1 MDWDPN
7 QYLAFADLRL
17 RPALDLMARVPL
29 ARPATIVDL
38 GCGTGAATVPLKRR
52 WPAARVAGVD
62 SSADMLA
69 KGRAVAADIDW
80 VAAEIGAWRAAAP
93 VDLLYSNAALHWL
106 PDHGRLFPHLLDQV
120 APGGALAVQMPRM
133 FRQPSHTLIEDVAR
147 EGPWAGRLAGLIKPP
162 PVAEPA
168 VYYALLAPRV
178 ARLDLWETEYQ
189 QVLEGEAQVADWTK
203 GTWLKP
209 FLDAL
214 AEPERSAFE
223 TEYRRR
229 TRLAYPPLADGRTL
243 FPFRRLFIV
252 ATKG

>member
-1 MDWDPN
+1 MDWDPS

-52 WPAARVAGVD
+52 WPEARVIGVD
-62 SSADMLA
+62 SSDDMLA
-69 KGRAVAADIDW
+69 KGRAASSDIDW
-80 VAAEIGAWRAAAP
+80 VAADIGTWASDRG

-106 PDHGRLFPHLLDQV
+106 ADHARLFPHLLDQV
-120 APGGALAVQMPRM
+120 AAGGVLAVQMPRM

-147 EGPWAGRLAGLIKPP
+147 EGPWAARLAPLIKPP
-162 PVAEPA
+162 PVAEPGF
-168 VYYALLAPRV
+168 YYSLLAPRV

-189 QVLEGEAQVADWTK
+189 QILEGEAPVADWTK

-223 TEYRRR
+223 AEYRRR
-229 TRLAYPPLADGRTL
+229 TRIAYPPLADGRTL

-252 ATKG
+252 ATK